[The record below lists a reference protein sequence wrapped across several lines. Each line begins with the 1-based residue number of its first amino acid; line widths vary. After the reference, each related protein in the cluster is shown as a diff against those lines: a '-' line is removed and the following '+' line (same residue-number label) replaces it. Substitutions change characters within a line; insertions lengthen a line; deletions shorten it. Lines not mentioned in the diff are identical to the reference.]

1 MVSLR
6 YKDFVAKQLRNVG
19 MIHTQRRGI
28 FPGLLCSIR
37 ILCVVNVSGKQCR
50 SFQRKNTFHHPPYC
64 FFTCTVISIVLTYQK
79 NHLVEYYLVGARSC
93 EATRY
98 CLGLP
103 GFNMIGLPAQ
113 RDGIR
118 EGYSA

>member
-1 MVSLR
+1 MSELNVKTRFATYLTVSLR
-6 YKDFVAKQLRNVG
+6 AL
-19 MIHTQRRGI
+19 
-28 FPGLLCSIR
+28 
-37 ILCVVNVSGKQCR
+37 
-50 SFQRKNTFHHPPYC
+50 
-64 FFTCTVISIVLTYQK
+64 ISIVLTYQK
-79 NHLVEYYLVGARSC
+79 YHLVEYYLVGARSC